1 MYVLYCNCSRYTS
14 DSNIYLDSES
24 KKIWDLAKKN
34 HQYLSS
40 GGHVELLDDVVEEGN
55 GYNDD
60 DKDRHGKDN
69 SHHGA
74 EHRQQLIE
82 QLTHV
87 HRHGRVDNVDV
98 LGESV
103 QNAAYR

>member
-1 MYVLYCNCSRYTS
+1 MFCIVIVVDILLTQTYIWIRKV
-14 DSNIYLDSES
+14 
-24 KKIWDLAKKN
+24 KKYGILLKKN

-40 GGHVELLDDVVEEGN
+40 GGHVELLDDVVEEGD

-82 QLTHV
+82 QLAHV

-98 LGESV
+98 LGETV
-103 QNAAYR
+103 QNAAYQ